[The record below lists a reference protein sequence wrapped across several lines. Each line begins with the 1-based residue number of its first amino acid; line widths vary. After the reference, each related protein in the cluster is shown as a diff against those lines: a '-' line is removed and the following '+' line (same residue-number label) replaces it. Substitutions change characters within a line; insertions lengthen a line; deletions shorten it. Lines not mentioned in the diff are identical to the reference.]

1 MAHIVLKQNALM
13 RYSKHQLRFSSS
25 SNPLKKGINRILCIL
40 SFMQTTIK
48 VEQDTR
54 TELIRIKGELET
66 KLGQTV
72 NYDEVIRE
80 LIRHW
85 KEKK

>member
-1 MAHIVLKQNALM
+1 ML
-13 RYSKHQLRFSSS
+13 
-25 SNPLKKGINRILCIL
+25 
-40 SFMQTTIK
+40 TTIK

-80 LIRHW
+80 LIRCW
-85 KEKK
+85 KQKK

>member
-1 MAHIVLKQNALM
+1 MT
-13 RYSKHQLRFSSS
+13 YSKHQLRLTSFKGFI
-25 SNPLKKGINRILCIL
+25 KKGINRILCIL
-40 SFMQTTIK
+40 SFMLTTIK

-80 LIRHW
+80 LIRCW
-85 KEKK
+85 KQKK